1 MSSDKRH
8 LRSFT
13 ATTRSEHNQTVFWIQ
28 GLDAWHKVN
37 FQSGERM
44 QSQTANVKNVKL
56 AIQQLALTANSECC
70 VRAGSLQSTR
80 VHAVFGGGVDLTE
93 KLKDAA
99 CSYVGDLPITRTPN
113 HTQSFLLA
121 RRLNE
126 PKLHFLRCSCWPI
139 DTLCHQIY
147 PGPDLSALLVSRM
160 KT

>member
-1 MSSDKRH
+1 M
-8 LRSFT
+8 
-13 ATTRSEHNQTVFWIQ
+13 
-28 GLDAWHKVN
+28 N

-113 HTQSFLLA
+113 HTLLGLFFLLV
-121 RRLNE
+121 
-126 PKLHFLRCSCWPI
+126 
-139 DTLCHQIY
+139 D
-147 PGPDLSALLVSRM
+147 
-160 KT
+160 